1 MRRLNSLGIPV
12 IRTSVAVALVVTA
25 IISPPVLAFF
35 PVLFAAV
42 YLFFWWRPPTV
53 TMLLVADYFVFFAIP
68 LLFSQSIPY
77 YLSWLFGLPVL
88 VLIEHDLATTGK
100 IASYR
105 QSPRSRLPSRTS
117 MALGVI
123 AVFVIAAAIVF
134 SSLVLLITCGVAI
147 ICLTALMIVAYR
159 RMPQKPVAETVVEE
173 RVVAGS
179 QAKLIITL
187 TPRVRAEGRLFFEPM
202 QNWVKLPSREF
213 SMDNE
218 GLLLP
223 INFVPPLSGAST
235 IQVKGYAID
244 RWGLWQ
250 TQFSIEPV
258 RLNVIPRA
266 RYAAWLA
273 KRYLAESRTGMLP
286 LISTVGTLRP
296 LYGLRVGIEYYGS
309 QLYQPGDSLKNIDWK
324 HSIKYNKLISKE
336 FADQRGQ
343 PAILLINMTV
353 GDADEA
359 DKQVY
364 NMIIAALSLAKEQIP
379 TALALYDEKDVQ
391 LVTASLQ
398 PQVLVARCLGIMK
411 DIRIIGKSTRY
422 LSPPDVSLLRANIRR
437 LQSVESD
444 PAKALAQLLQVEYR
458 SLKEIAV
465 HHPVA
470 RALEMAFEKTSDRA
484 NVVVVSPLNHD
495 AEAVMFS
502 AITYRNKGNAV
513 LSI

>member
-1 MRRLNSLGIPV
+1 MRRLRSLGIPV
-12 IRTSVAVALVVTA
+12 IRIAVAVALVVTA
-25 IISPPVLAFF
+25 LLSPPVLAFC
-35 PVLFAAV
+35 PALFAAV
-42 YLFFWWRPPTV
+42 YLFFWWRPPTA
-53 TMLLVADYFVFFAIP
+53 TAHLVADCFVFFAMP
-68 LLFSQSIPY
+68 LLFSQSFPD

-88 VLIEHDLATTGK
+88 VLIEHDLETAGEMTGY
-100 IASYR
+100 A
-105 QSPRSRLPSRTS
+105 QMARSRFPTRTFI
-117 MALGVI
+117 ALVLI
-123 AVFVIAAAIVF
+123 AVFVLAVAIIF
-134 SSLVLLITCGVAI
+134 SSPVLLLTCGVAI
-147 ICLTALMIVAYR
+147 ICLTTLTIVAYR
-159 RMPQKPVAETVVEE
+159 KMPQKPVEETIVEE

-179 QAKLIITL
+179 QAKLRVAL
-187 TPRVRAEGRLFFEPM
+187 TPRARAGGRLFFEPM
-202 QNWVKLPSREF
+202 QDWVKLPFTEF
-213 SMDNE
+213 SMDDE
-218 GLLLP
+218 GLSLP

-250 TQFSIEPV
+250 THFLIEPV

-273 KRYLAESRTGMLP
+273 KRYLSESRSGMLP
-286 LISTVGTLRP
+286 LISTVGILHP

-336 FADQRGQ
+336 FADLRGQ
-343 PAILLINMTV
+343 PAILLINMTA

-364 NMIIAALSLAKEQIP
+364 NMIVAALSLAKEQIP

-398 PQVLVARCLGIMK
+398 PQVLVSRCLGITK
-411 DIRIIGKSTRY
+411 EVRTIGKSTRY

-437 LQSVESD
+437 VQSVESD
-444 PAKALAQLLQVEYR
+444 PAKALAELLQVEYQ
-458 SLKEIAV
+458 SLKDIAV

-470 RALEMAFEKTSDRA
+470 RALELAFEKTSDRA
-484 NVVVVSPLNHD
+484 SVVVVSSLNHD

>member
-25 IISPPVLAFF
+25 ILSPPVLAFF

-53 TMLLVADYFVFFAIP
+53 TTLLVADYFVFFAIP

-123 AVFVIAAAIVF
+123 AVSVLAIAIVF

-179 QAKLIITL
+179 QAKLIVALTL
-187 TPRVRAEGRLFFEPM
+187 RVNSGGRLFLEST
-202 QNWVKLPSREF
+202 QDWVKLPSREF
-213 SMDNE
+213 SMDDE
-218 GLLLP
+218 GLSLP

-250 TQFSIEPV
+250 TQFIIEPV
-258 RLNVIPRA
+258 RLNIIPRA

-296 LYGLRVGIEYYGS
+296 LYGLRAGVEYY
-309 QLYQPGDSLKNIDWK
+309 
-324 HSIKYNKLISKE
+324 
-336 FADQRGQ
+336 
-343 PAILLINMTV
+343 
-353 GDADEA
+353 
-359 DKQVY
+359 
-364 NMIIAALSLAKEQIP
+364 
-379 TALALYDEKDVQ
+379 
-391 LVTASLQ
+391 
-398 PQVLVARCLGIMK
+398 
-411 DIRIIGKSTRY
+411 
-422 LSPPDVSLLRANIRR
+422 
-437 LQSVESD
+437 
-444 PAKALAQLLQVEYR
+444 
-458 SLKEIAV
+458 
-465 HHPVA
+465 
-470 RALEMAFEKTSDRA
+470 
-484 NVVVVSPLNHD
+484 
-495 AEAVMFS
+495 
-502 AITYRNKGNAV
+502 
-513 LSI
+513 

>member
-1 MRRLNSLGIPV
+1 MSRLHSLGIPV
-12 IRTSVAVALVVTA
+12 IRTSVAIALVVA
-25 IISPPVLAFF
+25 ALLSPPVLAFF
-35 PVLFAAV
+35 PMIFAAV

-53 TMLLVADYFVFFAIP
+53 TMPLVMDYFVFFAIP
-68 LLFSQSIPY
+68 LLFSQSFPDN
-77 YLSWLFGLPVL
+77 LSWLFGLPVL
-88 VLIEHDLATTGK
+88 VLIEHDLETAGK
-100 IASYR
+100 IASYM
-105 QSPRSRLPSRTS
+105 QIPRSRFPTRTS
-117 MALGVI
+117 IALCLI
-123 AVFVIAAAIVF
+123 AVSVLAVAIIL

-147 ICLTALMIVAYR
+147 ICLTTLTIVAYR
-159 RMPQKPVAETVVEE
+159 KMPQKPVEETIVEE

-179 QAKLIITL
+179 QAKLIVAL
-187 TPRVRAEGRLFFEPM
+187 TPRASTGGRLFFEPM
-202 QNWVKLPSREF
+202 QDWVKLPSSEF
-213 SMDNE
+213 SMDDE
-218 GLLLP
+218 GLSLP
-223 INFVPPLSGAST
+223 INFIPPLSGAST

-250 TQFSIEPV
+250 TQFLIEPV

-273 KRYLAESRTGMLP
+273 KRYLSESRTGMLP

-296 LYGLRVGIEYYGS
+296 LYGLRAGIEYYGS

-336 FADQRGQ
+336 FADLRGQ

-364 NMIIAALSLAKEQIP
+364 NMIVAALSLAKEQIP
-379 TALALYDEKDVQ
+379 AALALYDEKDVQ
-391 LVTASLQ
+391 LVTASLP
-398 PQVLVARCLGIMK
+398 PQVLVSRCLGITK
-411 DIRIIGKSTRY
+411 DVRIIGKSTRY
-422 LSPPDVSLLRANIRR
+422 LSPPDVAILRANIRR
-437 LQSVESD
+437 LQSVESN
-444 PAKALAQLLQVEYR
+444 PAKALAQLLQVEYQ
-458 SLKEIAV
+458 SLKETAV
-465 HHPVA
+465 HHPVV

-484 NVVVVSPLNHD
+484 NVVVVSSLNHD

-502 AITYRNKGNAV
+502 AITYRNRGNAV